1 MTRASRWLTRVL
13 LRMAP
18 AVLASVAVGS
28 VAPASAALPSAAS
41 GGSWKV
47 VLAAG
52 DDAQPVF
59 DDATHALEKRL
70 RAVNVPPANIH
81 RLSASTAEL
90 HDGVEA
96 ATAENLLRRI
106 ASLAAGPADRCFIF
120 LTSHGQ
126 HNGGLWLAP
135 SQRALHPE
143 ELAQA
148 LSQGCATVPTVV
160 VVSSCYSG
168 GFASGAMIKPNR
180 IIMTASRR
188 DRPSFGCQVERTYS
202 FFDGCF
208 LNALPGRSNWRS
220 VFQATRRC
228 VGREEQALGEAPSDP
243 QAYFG
248 LAEEGLAAGF

>member
-1 MTRASRWLTRVL
+1 MTRAARWLTMVL
-13 LRMAP
+13 LRMAT

-135 SQRALHPE
+135 SQRAW
-143 ELAQA
+143 
-148 LSQGCATVPTVV
+148 
-160 VVSSCYSG
+160 
-168 GFASGAMIKPNR
+168 
-180 IIMTASRR
+180 RR
-188 DRPSFGCQVERTYS
+188 RRT
-202 FFDGCF
+202 G
-208 LNALPGRSNWRS
+208 
-220 VFQATRRC
+220 ATRWSMSVWAIINTKTYWAHLDVLKENDQRDI
-228 VGREEQALGEAPSDP
+228 LKKK
-243 QAYFG
+243 
-248 LAEEGLAAGF
+248 